1 MTGRRWGLVLLVTV
15 ALMPI
20 GTLALRAWAAAW
32 PFPLLLPISTAG
44 AVLPAWPRLAKATV
58 TGIALA
64 LAVGAISTPLAMLA
78 SRALARASAR
88 MRALGQALAFLPVVA
103 PPVSLG
109 IGAALVSTQLHV
121 AGTWSG
127 VMLTHLLP
135 ATGYATLFLTAAL
148 DRYEFAAED
157 AARTLGASPID
168 VIRRIVIPMLRPRI
182 LEAFALAAL
191 VSWGQLAL
199 TLLVGEGAVRTLPV
213 ELLAFVNSGDDRLG
227 ALSALVLTL
236 PPLAGF
242 GLLQRATSRTGL
254 V

>member
-1 MTGRRWGLVLLVTV
+1 MLRRQLGLLALVMAALAPVTV
-15 ALMPI
+15 LVVR
-20 GTLALRAWAAAW
+20 GWAAAW
-32 PFPLLLPISTAG
+32 PFPLLVPISTAG
-44 AVLPAWPRLAKATV
+44 AVLPAGPRLANATV

-78 SRALARASAR
+78 SRALARASTR
-88 MRALGQALAFLPVVA
+88 IRTLGQALAFLPVVA

-109 IGAALVSTQLHV
+109 IGAALVSMQLHV
-121 AGTWSG
+121 AGTWGG
-127 VMLTHLLP
+127 VLLTHVLP
-135 ATGYATLFLTAAL
+135 ATGYATLFLTAVL

-157 AARTLGASPID
+157 AARTLGASRID
-168 VIRRIVIPMLRPRI
+168 IMRRIAIPILRPRI
-182 LEAFALAAL
+182 AEAFALAAL

-227 ALSALVLTL
+227 ALSALVLTV

-242 GLLQRATSRTGL
+242 GLLQRATSR
-254 V
+254 VRAI